1 METAIY
7 NAPAIHCEGCAS
19 SIQRSLG
26 KLPGVERVEVD
37 IGARRVRVQYDAARV
52 DDTAIRTRLA
62 MAGFPAVRSE
72 VEGGSH

>member
-19 SIQRSLG
+19 SIERSLG

-37 IGARRVRVQYDAARV
+37 IGARCVRVQYDAARV
-52 DDTAIRTRLA
+52 DDAAIRARLE
-62 MAGFPAVRSE
+62 MAGFPVVNSKA
-72 VEGGSH
+72 